1 MVGWEE
7 AFFEE
12 FRAEGLA
19 FFAIEASVAV
29 GVELTSQFGLPFAD
43 TFVAAANVAH
53 GRSELVIV
61 ELSIVI
67 GVVLF
72 EHVRG
77 RDVMVT
83 TAAEATAKRSTLLGI
98 EHVEE

>member
-43 TFVAAANVAH
+43 PFVAAANVAH
-53 GRSELVIV
+53 GRSELGIA
-61 ELSIVI
+61 E
-67 GVVLF
+67 VL
-72 EHVRG
+72 
-77 RDVMVT
+77 
-83 TAAEATAKRSTLLGI
+83 
-98 EHVEE
+98 